1 MLKCNY
7 YIDYVFHDNKKNYFN
22 MYRRVYDLWLLF
34 SKTHE
39 GSEGVD
45 KTIIKIAMF
54 ENKSVWLII

>member
-1 MLKCNY
+1 
-7 YIDYVFHDNKKNYFN
+7 

-39 GSEGVD
+39 GSEDVD

-54 ENKSVWLII
+54 ENKSVWLIIWFEFGMIQL